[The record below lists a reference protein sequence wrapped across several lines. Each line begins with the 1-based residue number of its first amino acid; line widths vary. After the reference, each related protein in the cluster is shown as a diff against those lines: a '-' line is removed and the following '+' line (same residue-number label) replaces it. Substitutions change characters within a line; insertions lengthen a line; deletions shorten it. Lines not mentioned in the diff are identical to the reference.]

1 MLLAH
6 PDSTCSD
13 ECCILVTMKFTEIIS
28 RLNGVTCPVFG
39 VSWTP
44 SPPDVS
50 VARRI
55 IRFLEDRR
63 VLYNDYA
70 WEVPDQCTQSALE
83 IRKFLTT
90 ELGNLKEGSE
100 LVSPMKSMRAACRKF
115 LDQMHYEFGMRTRPH
130 LGNHYDFYT
139 ALGELRSSF
148 GVNIASL
155 AVQYGIDVEDELGTM
170 LPAEDVD

>member
-1 MLLAH
+1 MR
-6 PDSTCSD
+6 
-13 ECCILVTMKFTEIIS
+13 FTEIVS
-28 RLNGVTCPVFG
+28 RLNGLSCPVFG
-39 VSWTP
+39 VTWTP
-44 SPPDVS
+44 SAPDVA

-70 WEVPDQCTQSALE
+70 WEVPDECTQSALE

-100 LVSPMKSMRAACRKF
+100 LTSPLRSMRAACRKF
-115 LDQMHYEFGMRTRPH
+115 LNDMHNEFGMQTRPRF
-130 LGNHYDFYT
+130 GNHYSFFT

-148 GVNIASL
+148 GVCLASL
-155 AVQYGIDVEDELGTM
+155 AVQYGIDMEDDLARI
-170 LPAEDVD
+170 LPAEDAD